1 MPLVDLTIS
10 YFRISSNGHTSFGV
24 GKKVR
29 ESSLSE
35 EKPDK
40 RMALRTP
47 IFLIS
52 ILLLLSVISCGR
64 HLLESGNELRDQEIF
79 KGKVEFSLNMKL
91 GQKGIGEIITHIGES
106 FVGSRYLPYT
116 LETSG
121 EEHLIVNLREFD
133 CVTFVES
140 TLALA
145 KVMRCGNP
153 TFSEFKRELRLVR
166 YRNGVIG
173 RYPSRLH
180 YFTDWVLDNQKK
192 GNVQNITADI
202 GGVSFK
208 KSLNYMSMH
217 RKEYPA
223 LANEAFFEAI
233 RKREIEVSQHVLCYI
248 PQRKIDEVE
257 EKIRSGDIIGITT
270 SVDGLDISHVGF
282 AYQRG
287 GTLYFLHASA
297 RQGKVKISDVK
308 LAEYVAG
315 EEGSNGI
322 MVVRPIDVKE

>member
-1 MPLVDLTIS
+1 
-10 YFRISSNGHTSFGV
+10 
-24 GKKVR
+24 
-29 ESSLSE
+29 
-35 EKPDK
+35 
-40 RMALRTP
+40 MALRTP

-52 ILLLLSVISCGR
+52 ILLLLSVIACRGHS
-64 HLLESGNELRDQEIF
+64 LETANELRDQEIF
-79 KGKVEFSLNMKL
+79 KEKVELSLNMKL
-91 GQKGIGEIITHIGES
+91 GQKDIGKIITHIGES

-140 TLALA
+140 VLALA
-145 KVMRCGNP
+145 KFIKYSKS
-153 TFSEFKRELRLVR
+153 TFSEFKREIRLLR
-166 YRNGVIG
+166 YRNGVIRG
-173 RYPSRLH
+173 YPSRLH

-208 KSLNYMSMH
+208 KPLNYMSMH

-233 RKREIEVSQHVLCYI
+233 RKREIELSQYPLYYI
-248 PQRKIDEVE
+248 PRQKINEVE
-257 EKIRSGDIIGITT
+257 EKIKTGDIIGITT

-315 EEGSNGI
+315 QEECNGI
-322 MVVRPIDVKE
+322 MVVRAIDVKQ